1 MNKEKFQEIK
11 QDLKHLLL
19 LAEQSNVSK
28 RNREK
33 LDDLIVDT
41 AAELIDVFVDL
52 QKSEMPCNC
61 CRERDEKIDSR
72 QKMLAAVEAVD
83 AFITAINKL
92 ANQKK
97 F

>member
-1 MNKEKFQEIK
+1 MIFQEVK

-41 AAELIDVFVDL
+41 AAELIEVFVDL

-61 CRERDEKIDSR
+61 CRERDEEIDAMKEMNR
-72 QKMLAAVEAVD
+72 GVD
-83 AFITAINKL
+83 IFINVANKL

>member
-19 LAEQSNVSK
+19 LAEQSNVSE

-41 AAELIDVFVDL
+41 AAELIEVFVDL

-61 CRERDEKIDSR
+61 CRERDEEIDAMKEMNR
-72 QKMLAAVEAVD
+72 GVDIFINAA
-83 AFITAINKL
+83 NKL